1 MYKKYQNNIK
11 LSERLTTE
19 ILKGLAEGESITS
32 LFLKAVKAI
41 GLMTND
47 NVILAQTESDLETI
61 YGDVL
66 EQQEPLQLQLNKV
79 EERLKALEESY
90 LWVDDPNDK
99 RRVERAIEAHR
110 RKAEALRGKL
120 SPPTI

>member
-11 LSERLTTE
+11 LSEKLTTE
-19 ILKGLAEGESITS
+19 IIKGLAEGENITS

-47 NVILAQTESDLETI
+47 NVILSQAESDIETI
-61 YGDVL
+61 YGEVL
-66 EQQEPLQLQLNKV
+66 EQQEPLQLRLDKV
-79 EERLKALEESY
+79 EKRLEALEESY
-90 LWVDDPNDK
+90 LWIDDPNDK

-120 SPPTI
+120 SPPT